1 MRNILTASAV
11 VAFGLSACASQPPA
25 GAGPY
30 PHYRTAPIGYDA
42 FYDDFYGPFYDG
54 YWGPGDVFY
63 YSDAAGRPFRRD
75 EAHHFRHEG
84 ASGFHAVHGLGGG
97 GHPRPAMTPRRPG

>member
-1 MRNILTASAV
+1 MHKILAVSAI
-11 VAFGLSACASQPPA
+11 AALALTACASEPA
-25 GAGPY
+25 GGGFY
-30 PHYRTAPIGYDA
+30 PHYRTAPIAYDA

-63 YSDAAGRPFRRD
+63 YSDAAGRPFHRD
-75 EAHHFRHEG
+75 EARHFRHDS